1 MIEVVVVDD
10 HALIRSGLIAALTDA
25 GFNVIAEAASKAEA
39 LAVLNQIKP
48 DFCIIDLNLGDG
60 SGLEVIRELSIK
72 TDKTN
77 YVVLTMDD
85 DETKLAAAKSSGASA
100 YILKSE
106 PATELIEVLRNI
118 SDGREKF
125 QIAGRIKKVAPSKDF
140 DLTEK
145 EKQVLQL
152 LGNGATASVMGKQL
166 FLTEATIKTHLAA
179 IYRKLSASNRAQALS
194 IAISNNLISD

>member
-10 HALIRSGLIAALTDA
+10 HALIRSGLIAALTDS
-25 GFNVIAEAASKAEA
+25 GFDVVAEAASKSES
-39 LAVLNQIKP
+39 LAVLNKVTP

-60 SGLEVIRELSIK
+60 SGLEVIRELRVK
-72 TDKTN
+72 ANKTN

-85 DETKLAAAKSSGASA
+85 DETNLAAAKSSGASA

-106 PATELIEVLRNI
+106 PVTELIEVLRKI
-118 SDGREKF
+118 TDGKEKF
-125 QIAGRIKKVAPSKDF
+125 QIAGRIKKVAPSNDF
-140 DLTEK
+140 NLTEK
-145 EKQVLQL
+145 EKEVLQL
-152 LGNGATASVMGKQL
+152 LGSGATASVMGKQL
-166 FLTEATIKTHLAA
+166 FLTEATIKSHLAA